1 MNESVPSEFLIL
13 GFSGLQEL
21 QLLLFFIFLA
31 TYICT
36 LVGNISIL
44 TVACLDSQLHT
55 PMYFFLGNLSFLDI
69 CYTTTNVPQILVHL
83 MAQKKSITYAGCV
96 TQLYFFLSF
105 VGTECILLATMAY
118 DRFAAICH
126 PLNYTSIMRRA
137 FCLQLC
143 SACWA
148 SGFLNSA
155 LHTYFTFRLPFCGAN
170 HINYFFCDIPPL
182 LMLSCGDKTL
192 NEIILFVVGIF
203 IGWIPFVCILLS
215 YIYIIS
221 TIMKIQS
228 NEGRMKAFSTCT
240 SHLTI
245 VILYYGSSIFTYVRP
260 ISTYSMEKDRLISIL
275 YSIITPML
283 NPLIYTLRNKEIKN
297 GLKKIFLR
305 KLYSKCIK

>member
-1 MNESVPSEFLIL
+1 MMNESVPSEFLIL

-21 QLLLFFIFLA
+21 QLLLFFIFLG

-44 TVACLDSQLHT
+44 TFACLDPQLHT

-83 MAQKKSITYAGCV
+83 MSQKKSITYAGCI

-137 FCLQLC
+137 FCLQL
-143 SACWA
+143 SGACWA

-155 LHTYFTFRLPFCGAN
+155 LHTYFTFCLPFCGAN

-228 NEGRMKAFSTCT
+228 NEGRIKAFSTCT

-260 ISTYSMEKDRLISIL
+260 ISTYSLDKDRLISIL

-283 NPLIYTLRNKEIKN
+283 NPLIYTLRNKDIKN
-297 GLKKIFLR
+297 ALKKVFFR
-305 KLYSKCIK
+305 KFY